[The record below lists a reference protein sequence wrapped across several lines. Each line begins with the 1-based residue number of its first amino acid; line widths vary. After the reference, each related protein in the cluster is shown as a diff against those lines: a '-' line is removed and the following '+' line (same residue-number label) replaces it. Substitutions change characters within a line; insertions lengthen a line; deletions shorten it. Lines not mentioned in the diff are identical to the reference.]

1 MSRAMERAGHGGAR
15 AVDAASGDAVGLR
28 RVLGDRRG
36 RGNGQGV
43 HRVARPVCFG
53 LRPAEWPTSLI
64 VALASWFRREVE
76 ESLNGPMTRP
86 ALRSARESS
95 R

>member
-15 AVDAASGDAVGLR
+15 AVDAASRDAVGLR
-28 RVLGDRRG
+28 RASGDRRG
-36 RGNGQGV
+36 CGNGQGV

-64 VALASWFRREVE
+64 VALVPCCNRFLVE
-76 ESLNGPMTRP
+76 
-86 ALRSARESS
+86 
-95 R
+95 